1 MEVVRALV
9 AAGANLEA
17 ASTVRLGLRN
27 CPKDGDSKRM
37 KVCGHQEWV
46 GGVLEVETDGIGFPR
61 HVGIPWFC

>member
-17 ASTVRLGLRN
+17 ASTHRLGLRN

-37 KVCGHQEWV
+37 KSLRASRL
-46 GGVLEVETDGIGFPR
+46 GGRVLELETDGIGFPR
-61 HVGIPWFC
+61 HVGTPC